1 MATLKMKNECLNTA
15 TYASTSLFLAAALLY
30 FFPVGIPHKLAFPL
44 IIITVS
50 SLWLCPWQI
59 TLALGC
65 SALGD
70 WLGDEGHF
78 IGQMAAFAAAHIGY
92 ILFFVKRYHT
102 KVEPDRKLTAKAK
115 GYTFIFLFMGAVL
128 TFWSCCIIAPEA
140 PAGIVRIGVII
151 YTFIICTMMVT
162 ALLQRS
168 SLFAIGA
175 VLFVFSDLILAWNM
189 FVEPID
195 GAGYLIMIP
204 YYIGQWMLFIR
215 STPYR
220 IPGLR
225 RHRM

>member
-102 KVEPDRKLTAKAK
+102 KVEPDRRDCIQRGGAYGT
-115 GYTFIFLFMGAVL
+115 IF
-128 TFWSCCIIAPEA
+128 
-140 PAGIVRIGVII
+140 
-151 YTFIICTMMVT
+151 
-162 ALLQRS
+162 
-168 SLFAIGA
+168 
-175 VLFVFSDLILAWNM
+175 
-189 FVEPID
+189 
-195 GAGYLIMIP
+195 
-204 YYIGQWMLFIR
+204 GQGTR
-215 STPYR
+215 KENE
-220 IPGLR
+220 
-225 RHRM
+225 